1 MNKSDYIII
10 FLSFQVLIMGIALN
24 RAFYRVG
31 FLEGQLHVQQEF
43 DKAIQ
48 DATGPR

>member
-1 MNKSDYIII
+1 MNKSDIVII
-10 FLSFQVLIMGIALN
+10 FLSLQLIVMGIALN

-31 FLEGQLHVQQEF
+31 YLEGQLHVQHELDQ
-43 DKAIQ
+43 AIQ